1 LAHPYQL
8 DATAAQI
15 AQALGADA
23 GKDVWA
29 GGGIA
34 PGSFAPVAVQGK
46 ARTRY
51 LIPRQ
56 WGVPPP
62 PRGTQVVT
70 HVRNLE
76 SPFWIGTLRHT
87 EFRCLV
93 PATAFRGG
101 AAWFAVPAQPVFAFA
116 GIWRDSEVPSFAILT
131 TPGDGLYPA
140 EAVATLPVILRP
152 DDYGKWLSADWKLA
166 QDLVAPDRVAL
177 RRLGQRSDGSSR
189 LPIIDT
195 MNRWPSLPK
204 ATVCTSAIHRRKV
217 MPSTWTTWLLE

>member
-1 LAHPYQL
+1 VAHPYQL

-15 AQALGADA
+15 ATALGADP

-29 GGGIA
+29 GGSIV
-34 PGSFAPVAVQGK
+34 PGGFAPVVVQGK
-46 ARTRY
+46 GRMRY

-101 AAWFAVPAQPVFAFA
+101 AAWFAVPDQPVFAFA

-140 EAVATLPVILRP
+140 EGVATMPVILRP
-152 DDYGKWLSADWKLA
+152 TDYGKWLSTDWKLA
-166 QDLVAPDRVAL
+166 QDLVAPGRVPL

-189 LPIIDT
+189 DGI
-195 MNRWPSLPK
+195 
-204 ATVCTSAIHRRKV
+204 
-217 MPSTWTTWLLE
+217 